1 MLNENIKKIRNNRG
15 MTQKEL
21 ADQVGISGAF
31 MSLIEKGTNKPSE
44 ENLSKIAKALRVEIR
59 DLLKE
64 EPKTPLIKLLNLLI
78 ELTEKGK
85 IKWNVFEYD
94 NNNEPLSYNTY
105 IKNINYNLYFNNN
118 KDLKR
123 QKQFK
128 NHLEIG
134 ETKDIEP
141 SNKEEIFLFEK
152 LYNSIIS
159 YEKNGD
165 QIFESINDLESL
177 LND

>member
-1 MLNENIKKIRNNRG
+1 MLNENIKKIRNKRG

-31 MSLIEKGTNKPSE
+31 MSLIEKGTNKPSD
-44 ENLSKIAKALRVEIR
+44 ENLRRIAKALKVEIH

-85 IKWNVFEYD
+85 IKWDIFEYD
-94 NNNEPLSYNTY
+94 NNNNPLSYSTY
-105 IKNINYNLYFNNN
+105 IKNTNYTLYFKDN
-118 KDLKR
+118 KDINK
-123 QKQFK
+123 QKHFI

-134 ETKDIEP
+134 ETKNIEP
-141 SNKEEIFLFEK
+141 SNKQELFLFDK